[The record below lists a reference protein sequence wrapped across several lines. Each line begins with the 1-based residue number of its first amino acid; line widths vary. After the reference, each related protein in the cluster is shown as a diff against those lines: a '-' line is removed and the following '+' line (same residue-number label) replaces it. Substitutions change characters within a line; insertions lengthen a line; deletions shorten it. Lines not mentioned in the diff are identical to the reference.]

1 MTRLYILT
9 GLNLLNAHLPCGPE
23 SFGMLWDI
31 FHRDVLETIHSQ
43 VQPTV
48 EIAAAANCDYIVGCQ
63 LTQPGQI
70 EGLASFTVPAGDYVR
85 GIFFTGSFE
94 ELAGRSHHD
103 YLGRRARLGRGTGPC
118 TEQRIC
124 HRDLPLGRRFPGTP

>member
-70 EGLASFTVPAGDYVR
+70 EDLASFTVPAGDYVR

-94 ELAGRSHHD
+94 ELAEDHIMTIWGGVRVWAEEQALALSKEF
-103 YLGRRARLGRGTGPC
+103 ATGIYP
-118 TEQRIC
+118 
-124 HRDLPLGRRFPGTP
+124 